1 MLSSLLMYSL
11 DGFRPIKSKV
21 QNLHLNLQPLL
32 ISIGK
37 TSPSKIVSSLEKV
50 GNEEVKINL
59 VHESVG
65 SINTNDVNLALTT
78 NSFVIGFNVRADS
91 SAKKLAEKESIEILY
106 YGIIYDLID
115 GIKVA
120 IEGRL
125 QPDVKEEI
133 LGTAEV
139 KDLFK
144 SPKFGLI
151 AGYMVIEGTIKRN
164 RPIRVLRDDIVIF
177 EGELDSLK
185 RFKDDINEVPMGTE
199 CGIGVSNYKDV
210 QIGDKIEV
218 FERIEVKRTLD

>member
-1 MLSSLLMYSL
+1 MAKEISNERAEKAREDRLARNQISNLEMLFESELSNHTILNIV
-11 DGFRPIKSKV
+11 IKADT
-21 QNLHLNLQPLL
+21 H
-32 ISIGK
+32 G
-37 TSPSKIVSSLEKV
+37 SLEAIIGSLK
-50 GNEEVKINL
+50 NLENDEVKINL

-65 SINTNDVNLALTT
+65 SINTNDINLALTT

-91 SAKKLAEKESIEILY
+91 VAKKLSEKESIEILY

-120 IEGRL
+120 IEGHL
-125 QPDVKEEI
+125 KPEVKEQI

-151 AGYMVIEGTIKRN
+151 AGSIVIEGTIKRN
-164 RPIRVLRDDIVIF
+164 KPIRVLRDDIVIF

-185 RFKDDINEVPMGTE
+185 RFKDCLLYTSDAADEE
-199 CGIGVSNYKDV
+199 DV
-210 QIGDKIEV
+210 
-218 FERIEVKRTLD
+218 

>member
-1 MLSSLLMYSL
+1 MEAIVGTL
-11 DGFRPIKSKV
+11 K
-21 QNLHLNLQPLL
+21 NL
-32 ISIGK
+32 
-37 TSPSKIVSSLEKV
+37 E
-50 GNEEVKINL
+50 NEEVKINL

-65 SINTNDVNLALTT
+65 SINANDVNLALTS

-91 SAKKLAEKESIEILY
+91 AAKKLAEKESIDVLY

-120 IEGRL
+120 IEGHL
-125 QPDVKEEI
+125 KPDVKEEI

-151 AGYMVIEGTIKRN
+151 AGSIVIEGTIKRN
-164 RPIRVLRDDIVIF
+164 KPIRVLRDDIVIF

-185 RFKDDINEVPMGTE
+185 RFKDDANEVPMGTE

-210 QIGDKIEV
+210 QVGDKIEV
-218 FERIEVKRTLD
+218 FDRVEVKRTLD